1 MKLGPLIVVQVTHK
15 ENICFYIVMWT
26 QTAWLCMTLTQEQ
39 SAELL
44 LSARQIAQEFNR
56 QILDWNTSMTKTA
69 PDWWNLEFC
78 VAMVTKSS
86 NIIKW

>member
-1 MKLGPLIVVQVTHK
+1 MKLGPLIVVQVTQK
-15 ENICFYIVMWT
+15 ENICFYIVMGM

-44 LSARQIAQEFNR
+44 LSACQIAQEFNG
-56 QILDWNTSMTKTA
+56 QMLDWNTRMIKTA

-78 VAMVTKSS
+78 VLLWLPNHQT
-86 NIIKW
+86 